1 MTVEMQHRTSGERQS
16 WESGKCKSYV
26 SCYYRSREWTHT
38 HPMQRVNQPI
48 YKKMS
53 AMLLPR
59 AIGSQ
64 SPSERSVV
72 LSPSPQQR
80 LGGCYLYQWPVLDL
94 FTAIVS
100 ITIDYAL
107 PCTARTV
114 DRRLIVLDLL
124 A

>member
-1 MTVEMQHRTSGERQS
+1 
-16 WESGKCKSYV
+16 
-26 SCYYRSREWTHT
+26 
-38 HPMQRVNQPI
+38 MQRVSQPI

-72 LSPSPQQR
+72 LSPSLQR
-80 LGGCYLYQWPVLDL
+80 TLVGCYLYQWPVLDL

-100 ITIDYAL
+100 ITIDCAL
-107 PCTARTV
+107 PGTARTV